1 VRAGVPEEGDQSK
14 RKKMKCDVIIV
25 GVGGQGIL
33 VTSNVIS
40 QAALDS
46 GYDVKK
52 SETHGMAQRG
62 GSVVTHVR
70 IGDRVDGVLIP
81 KGEADILIAS
91 EPVEGLRYMD
101 YLKKDGKAIV
111 NSEPIQVPGYPI
123 MEAVRDELTKQG
135 AIIIDAMDLALKAGH
150 PLTQSI
156 VLVGASSQYLPMKE
170 ETIKEA
176 IKKVVSKK
184 IDENLKAFDLGRGV

>member
-1 VRAGVPEEGDQSK
+1 
-14 RKKMKCDVIIV
+14 MKCDVIIV

-46 GYDVKK
+46 GLDVKK

-70 IGDRVDGVLIP
+70 IGERVDGVLIP

-101 YLKKDGKAIV
+101 YLKKEGIAIV
-111 NSEPIQVPGYPI
+111 NSEPIKVPGYPI

-135 AIIIDAMDLALKAGH
+135 TIIIDAMDLATQAGH

-156 VLVGASSQYLPMKE
+156 VLVGAASKYLPIKE

-176 IKKVVSKK
+176 IKKVVAKK
-184 IDENLKAFDLGRGV
+184 IDENLKAFELGRGAK

>member
-1 VRAGVPEEGDQSK
+1 
-14 RKKMKCDVIIV
+14 MKCDVIIV

-33 VTSNVIS
+33 VTSNVIA

-46 GYDVKK
+46 GFDVKK

-70 IGDRVDGVLIP
+70 IGDQVDGVLIP
-81 KGEADILIAS
+81 KGEADLLIAS

-101 YLKKDGKAIV
+101 YLSSEGKAIV
-111 NSEPIQVPGYPI
+111 NSEPITVPGYPI
-123 MEAVRDELTKQG
+123 MEAIRDELAKQG
-135 AIIIDAMDLALKAGH
+135 AIILDAMDLANQAGH

-156 VLVGASSQYLPMKE
+156 VLVGAASKYLPMNE
-170 ETIKEA
+170 ETLKEA

-184 IDENLKAFDLGRGV
+184 LDENLAAFDLGRRI